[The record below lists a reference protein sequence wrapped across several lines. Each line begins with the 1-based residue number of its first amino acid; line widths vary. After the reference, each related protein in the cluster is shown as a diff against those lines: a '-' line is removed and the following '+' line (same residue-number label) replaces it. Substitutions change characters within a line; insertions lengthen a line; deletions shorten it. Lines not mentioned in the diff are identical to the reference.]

1 MNGRSAVLEIAY
13 SLRDFLFPPSCPSCG
28 GMLPGDDIVCSECID
43 EFTGKALNYVAPH
56 RIMEH
61 ASEISILLPY
71 NSSCRTIVHAL
82 KYDGMPSLGLVFGR
96 LMAMKLLKKSSLP
109 GNTIL
114 IPVPLH
120 PAKLKERGYNQSER
134 LAAGFASFS
143 QHDVCND
150 LLKRTRKTETQTALG
165 HEERA
170 ENVRN
175 AFVYSG
181 EKTLA
186 GCDVILIDDVL
197 TTGSTV
203 SACVEALKSGGAGNI
218 TVSVLA
224 TPDMGSE

>member
-1 MNGRSAVLEIAY
+1 MNGRTAVLEIAY

-28 GMLPGDDIVCSECID
+28 GMLPGDDIVCSDCID
-43 EFTGKALNYVAPH
+43 EFTGEALNYDTPH
-56 RIMEH
+56 RTMEH
-61 ASEISILLPY
+61 AAEISVLLPY

-82 KYDGMPSLGLVFGR
+82 KYNGMPSLGLVFGR
-96 LMAMKLLKKSSLP
+96 LMAMKLLKKSNLP

-120 PAKLKERGYNQSER
+120 PARLKERGYNQSES

-143 QHDVCND
+143 QHDVRSG
-150 LLKRTRKTETQTALG
+150 LLKRTRKTGTQTALG

-197 TTGSTV
+197 TTGSTM